1 MFKVFK
7 EEVEFGGKKL
17 TIETGKIARQAD
29 GAIIA
34 TCGETVVISTVV
46 GAKKVNEEIDYF
58 ENESSIDLISLN
70 YEKRLER
77 RDSKRDEVET
87 RRNNKLEELG
97 YSSDYDFEDFGNE
110 TILNEVYSVMIDMIL
125 QKNHRASSAS
135 NNLQDSS

>member
-1 MFKVFK
+1 M
-7 EEVEFGGKKL
+7 
-17 TIETGKIARQAD
+17 
-29 GAIIA
+29 
-34 TCGETVVISTVV
+34 
-46 GAKKVNEEIDYF
+46 NEEIDFF
-58 ENESSIDLISLN
+58 EKEGSIDIISLN

-110 TILNEVYSVMIDMIL
+110 TILNEVYSVMVDMIL